1 MSHWWQ
7 TGVVPKTQ
15 LKDFKR
21 NGYYT
26 CKKALESDL
35 RRIVVMSG
43 ARRTGKT
50 TIMYQI
56 ISELLA
62 KGVKSQ
68 NILFFTFDHSVIRMT
83 GVDLLLSIYHNSI
96 CLG

>member
-1 MSHWWQ
+1 MPIVNEGNILSILYTMNPWWQ
-7 TGVVPKTQ
+7 TGIVPKML

-26 CKKALESDL
+26 CKKALDSDL

-62 KGVKSQ
+62 NDVKPQ
-68 NILFFTFDHSVIRMT
+68 NILFFYV
-83 GVDLLLSIYHNSI
+83 
-96 CLG
+96 